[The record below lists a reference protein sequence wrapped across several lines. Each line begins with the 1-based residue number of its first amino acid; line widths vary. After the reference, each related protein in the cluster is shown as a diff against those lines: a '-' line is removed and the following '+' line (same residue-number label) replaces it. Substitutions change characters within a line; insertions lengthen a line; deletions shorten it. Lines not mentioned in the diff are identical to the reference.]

1 MSILKTDEIRDMN
14 LDEMESKLDELR
26 FELARER
33 ALLATGSAPENPGRI
48 RELKRTIARLSTI
61 INQTQTKGEMDR

>member
-1 MSILKTDEIRDMN
+1 MAIIRADEVRDMN
-14 LDEMESKLDELR
+14 LDEMESKLEELR

-48 RELKRTIARLSTI
+48 RELKRTIARLNTI
-61 INQTQTKGEMDR
+61 INQTEIEGELNR

>member
-1 MSILKTDEIRDMN
+1 MAILRSGDIKGMG
-14 LDEMESKLDELR
+14 LDEMESKLEELR

-48 RELKRTIARLSTI
+48 GELKRTIARLNTI
-61 INQTQTKGEMDR
+61 INQTQRQGEMNR